1 MQQRHPYEITASP
14 PCPFSTS
21 GRRAVAH
28 AWGHDWLYLDIGL
41 FWEFSELPQVRGK
54 SLLCGR
60 RTPALRT
67 FERRRSA
74 TCKPRTNAGARSNT
88 VHRGKISEAAL
99 LAVKRFTPA
108 STRFRQTSP
117 SPQTLP
123 SRAAPT
129 TSSSYRSGTS
139 LYQPQTHVL
148 WCAQAKTFSGQ
159 NYYYGGANASMQEHA
174 SWQRKSGMITGS
186 LQASLPD
193 TDTRRPWEAT
203 VIATGHLYCG
213 LRPDLLP
220 FSYRCATSSSATP
233 RRIWSADRGVAPSVR
248 DPEPTRQ
255 PNADPY
261 PTSRPT

>member
-1 MQQRHPYEITASP
+1 
-14 PCPFSTS
+14 
-21 GRRAVAH
+21 V
-28 AWGHDWLYLDIGL
+28 
-41 FWEFSELPQVRGK
+41 
-54 SLLCGR
+54 
-60 RTPALRT
+60 
-67 FERRRSA
+67 
-74 TCKPRTNAGARSNT
+74 TCEPRTNAGARSNT
-88 VHRGKISEAAL
+88 D
-99 LAVKRFTPA
+99 A
-108 STRFRQTSP
+108 SRKNIGGGTIGGETFYPGVYTFSQASP

-123 SRAAPT
+123 LRAAPT
-129 TSSSYRSGTS
+129 TSSSYRSRPRFTK
-139 LYQPQTHVL
+139 PRTHVL
-148 WCAQAKTFSGQ
+148 WCAQAKTSSGQ
-159 NYYYGGANASMQEHA
+159 NYYLHWRRCVNAGHHLA
-174 SWQRKSGMITGS
+174 RKLYDHWL